1 MAINLWG
8 RVNIQKAASM
18 YSFKKGNTVQTVL
31 HLIKYRN
38 QKSLGHYMGIH
49 MGIAWK
55 DAGLPIP
62 DIVMA
67 VPMHPDKQKIRGYNQ
82 SELLASGLAQNL
94 GIPHVVNNLIRL
106 SAGESQTRKSRYERW
121 LNVSDKYVVQNP
133 NDIYGKHVL
142 LVDDVFTT
150 GATME
155 ACIVCLKMCEPKAI
169 SVFTL
174 ASTL

>member
-1 MAINLWG
+1 
-8 RVNIQKAASM
+8 
-18 YSFKKGNTVQTVL
+18 
-31 HLIKYRN
+31 
-38 QKSLGHYMGIH
+38 
-49 MGIAWK
+49 
-55 DAGLPIP
+55 
-62 DIVMA
+62 
-67 VPMHPDKQKIRGYNQ
+67 
-82 SELLASGLAQNL
+82 L
-94 GIPHVVNNLIRL
+94 GIPQVVNNLIRL